1 MTKLIEKRTC
11 LYSGEEFIPKRRN
24 QVFATEKNKSD
35 YHNEQAA
42 ILREKR
48 AKIDKKINSNHR
60 ILLQLLEK
68 VNTIEV
74 DEKILEGKGFFFN
87 VFNHIVKYDNRHVY
101 AIYEFLY
108 FKEKNSIKIKIIKDG
123 GF

>member
-1 MTKLIEKRTC
+1 MKKIDPHTK
-11 LYSGEEFIPKRRN
+11 EEFIPKRRN
-24 QVFATEKNKSD
+24 QIFATEKNKSD

-68 VNTIEV
+68 VNTIEI

-87 VFNHIVKYDNRHVY
+87 VFNHTVKYNDRHVY
-101 AIYEFLY
+101 AIYEFLF
-108 FKEKNSIKIKIIKDG
+108 FKEKNSNKITIVRDG
-123 GF
+123 RF

>member
-1 MTKLIEKRTC
+1 MKKIDPYTK
-11 LYSGEEFIPKRRN
+11 EEFIPKRRN
-24 QVFATEKNKSD
+24 QIFATEKNKSD

-42 ILREKR
+42 FLREKR

-68 VNTIEV
+68 VNSIEI

-87 VFNHIVKYDNRHVY
+87 VYNHLVKHENRYVN
-101 AIYEFLY
+101 AIYEFII
-108 FKEKNSIKIKIIKDG
+108 FKENNSNNIKIIRDDR
-123 GF
+123 F